1 MLWCLLA
8 ATPSCGAR
16 LPRRATP
23 CAPPPVQEWD
33 IQQLCYEVDIEPYAT
48 TRDAAI
54 GEAAKAAGVK
64 VSPFVS
70 HTLYVSTS

>member
-1 MLWCLLA
+1 
-8 ATPSCGAR
+8 
-16 LPRRATP
+16 
-23 CAPPPVQEWD
+23 VQEWD